1 MLLKQNSPGDQ
12 TGPRSAS
19 IIVHQQSQP
28 GAMTLKEKL
37 LMQQQ
42 ERARQDNGPKRIEY
56 HQVPMNAFSQ
66 PQQQPNQQQQPHP
79 PPPQQQPHPPPQL
92 QPRQQQLLHTEVA
105 VAALDDVDLDR
116 KFSKN
121 AGCRARSMAALD
133 VVAKDV
139 IDIDLDFE
147 NTEKTHESE
156 HRTAEMQTLLSRPVE
171 QYSAIHKIDDIMGPP
186 VLLPAVD
193 RATRPNFNC
202 HSEHSNSQPA
212 TTKTSYVNKYKQ
224 QLNQPQLPQQQQQP
238 HFVARQPD
246 VVALPRQ
253 PDPVSL
259 PPAKTTS
266 IRISQLI
273 TESDK
278 HAGCQKTGSGRVA
291 SNRRQASLLNHE
303 QGVTGSFDASDF
315 DSFDE
320 DEDGNRSYRPSMMN
334 HDHDESRLTMEV
346 INAKK
351 LVPIEQAIGLS
362 QAVPIPLE
370 PMEKIREEALLQQRM
385 EEERAKQA
393 KNMVQFDP
401 DDFDSFDEEEYSRA
415 SRDNAKWPLPEE
427 TLPAIQLGTAAEG
440 GDEVSTGQKEPE
452 EECRHSEN
460 FISNRNRIEA
470 MFKNSSN
477 SSDSTG
483 SPVAKVARDS
493 TPVLVRETTDEA
505 EFFQENGNFSGG
517 LVESA
522 QENNADDN
530 NVNFQFDAANH
541 GGRSEVEQFSEHVFL
556 QEEQQP
562 EPRQPGMLLENA
574 KPATGFF
581 RSALERMS
589 GRSRSKSSKSRSSSV
604 PLRKYMLE
612 NNYNVS
618 AECELADCDQLS
630 TTTTQGGNLPN
641 LKTLQ
646 LMTKLQ
652 NDLDEKNKRRQHR
665 QRQNRLDLLQKKSSQ
680 MSKSSNEIDQ
690 QAKTPTSDRKFLS
703 SIMNTLFSGSSAQAD
718 NDPGLQKNE
727 ARRLS
732 LRKLKAKD
740 KMKKKECDGGGEEF
754 CDDLYDG
761 GENAADEASTQI
773 AGIILFIFYMCTCFM

>member
-1 MLLKQNSPGDQ
+1 
-12 TGPRSAS
+12 
-19 IIVHQQSQP
+19 
-28 GAMTLKEKL
+28 
-37 LMQQQ
+37 
-42 ERARQDNGPKRIEY
+42 
-56 HQVPMNAFSQ
+56 
-66 PQQQPNQQQQPHP
+66 
-79 PPPQQQPHPPPQL
+79 
-92 QPRQQQLLHTEVA
+92 
-105 VAALDDVDLDR
+105 
-116 KFSKN
+116 
-121 AGCRARSMAALD
+121 
-133 VVAKDV
+133 
-139 IDIDLDFE
+139 
-147 NTEKTHESE
+147 
-156 HRTAEMQTLLSRPVE
+156 
-171 QYSAIHKIDDIMGPP
+171 
-186 VLLPAVD
+186 
-193 RATRPNFNC
+193 
-202 HSEHSNSQPA
+202 
-212 TTKTSYVNKYKQ
+212 
-224 QLNQPQLPQQQQQP
+224 
-238 HFVARQPD
+238 
-246 VVALPRQ
+246 
-253 PDPVSL
+253 
-259 PPAKTTS
+259 
-266 IRISQLI
+266 
-273 TESDK
+273 
-278 HAGCQKTGSGRVA
+278 
-291 SNRRQASLLNHE
+291 
-303 QGVTGSFDASDF
+303 
-315 DSFDE
+315 
-320 DEDGNRSYRPSMMN
+320 
-334 HDHDESRLTMEV
+334 
-346 INAKK
+346 
-351 LVPIEQAIGLS
+351 
-362 QAVPIPLE
+362 
-370 PMEKIREEALLQQRM
+370 MEKIREEALLQQRM

-427 TLPAIQLGTAAEG
+427 TLPAIQLGTAAE
-440 GDEVSTGQKEPE
+440 VSTGQKEPE

-470 MFKNSSN
+470 MFKNSSSN
-477 SSDSTG
+477 SSDSAG
-483 SPVAKVARDS
+483 SPAPKIARDN

-505 EFFQENGNFSGG
+505 EFLQENGNFS
-517 LVESA
+517 
-522 QENNADDN
+522 QEYNADDN
-530 NVNFQFDAANH
+530 SVKCQFDAANH
-541 GGRSEVEQFSEHVFL
+541 RNRSEVEQFSEHVYL

-562 EPRQPGMLLENA
+562 EQRQPGMLLENA

-612 NNYNVS
+612 NSYNAS
-618 AECELADCDQLS
+618 AECELAECDQLS

-754 CDDLYDG
+754 CDDQYDG

-773 AGIILFIFYMCTCFM
+773 AGLILFIFYMSRFLF